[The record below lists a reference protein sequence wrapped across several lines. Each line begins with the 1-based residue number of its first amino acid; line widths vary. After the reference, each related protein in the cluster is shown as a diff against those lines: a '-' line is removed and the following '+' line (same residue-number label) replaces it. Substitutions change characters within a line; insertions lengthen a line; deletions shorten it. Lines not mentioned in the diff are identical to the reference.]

1 MTALKHICF
10 VEDDLPFG
18 NVLKT
23 FLELNNYQVE
33 WYSDGNSAMSGFKPG
48 CFDIAIIDVMLPHVD
63 GFTLAKHIRDKEPDL
78 PFVFLTARSMK
89 EDILK
94 GYKSGADDY
103 ITKPFD
109 TEVLLY
115 KIDAVLKRNKMPV
128 QPENSEYQIGQYR
141 FNVQLR
147 NLFIQDEIIRIS
159 PREAELL
166 ELLISRKNEL
176 ITRAEVLN
184 KLWGED
190 DYFNGRSMDVFI
202 TKLRKRLQKDPAIKI
217 DSIPRSGYIL
227 LVGKE

>member
-1 MTALKHICF
+1 MTDTKHIFF

-23 FLELNNYQVE
+23 FLELNNYRVD
-33 WYSDGNSAMSGFKPG
+33 WFSDGKSALEGFEPAK
-48 CFDIAIIDVMLPHVD
+48 FDLAIIDVMLPYVD
-63 GFTLAKHIRDKEPDL
+63 GFTIATNIREQDAEL
-78 PFVFLTARSMK
+78 PFVFLTAKSMK

-94 GYKSGADDY
+94 GYKTGADDY

-115 KIDAVLKRNKMPV
+115 KIDAILKRNKVPV
-128 QPENSEYQIGQYR
+128 QTDTKEYQIGKYT

-147 NLFIQDEIIRIS
+147 NLVLSGEIIRLS

-176 ITRAEVLN
+176 ISRAEVLN

-202 TKLRKRLQKDPAIKI
+202 TKLRKRLQHDPDIKI

-227 LVGKE
+227 SIRE